1 MNKIGHVRACIFVC
15 LCLSGHK
22 DAVTQT
28 ILREDSLKAVTVTAD
43 RIRLSGELELLEHI
57 GEDKHRQTPQ
67 LFLTD
72 ILSRN
77 SHWQILSYGPGMVS
91 TAAHRGNNAEQVRI
105 YWKGVPLN
113 HPALGMFDL
122 STVPAV
128 LFSQVSLMHTGS
140 SAQMGNGSL
149 GGSVFLNNRPVEN
162 GVRLQN
168 HTSTGSF
175 GFVQQMTGAEYAH
188 KKWSGSTKVLWMR
201 SNNDY
206 TYRPLHGEER
216 PLPNADYYQKHFLQ
230 DIRYE
235 INDRTN
241 IEAALWLMEKH
252 NNIPPTTTASA
263 GQRASLEDNNV
274 YTTLSLNHMI
284 SENSGL
290 LVQYA
295 YAHADQ
301 YFTQEFPE
309 INSYNPV
316 RTHYAE
322 QHYYGKRGDFTFKAG
337 QQFTYSEAP
346 GPNLSE
352 DNFQRF
358 YSLFGQ
364 AGYYGFSRWNTQLS
378 LRQEWVNGFDPPLSF
393 AWKNNFKVRKRQ
405 ALWLRFSRNYRV
417 PTLNHL
423 YWSPVGN
430 PDLLPEDNILGET
443 GWTLKRKYLTA
454 GITLYASETENYI
467 QWRPS
472 IGQFWAADNVKRVRA
487 FGAELSADG
496 KWPVTAKHLLGFSV
510 RLSAG
515 RAEGI
520 SEDDPHRGK
529 QLIYQPIYRTASS
542 LFYKYDQWTVSLHGR
557 YISEMY
563 ALPGHDPSV
572 QIPDVLI
579 VSNGISRR
587 VAFKKTTLDASLFLE
602 NIANTRYELQ
612 LGRPMPGFHFLF
624 SVNIS
629 LNPNS

>member
-1 MNKIGHVRACIFVC
+1 MAQ
-15 LCLSGHK
+15 
-22 DAVTQT
+22 QT
-28 ILREDSLKAVTVTAD
+28 LREDSLKAVTVIAD

-57 GEDKHRQTPQ
+57 GEDKRKRTPQ
-67 LFLTD
+67 LLLTD
-72 ILSRN
+72 ILSWN

-128 LFSQVSLMHTGS
+128 LFSQVSLMQTGS

-149 GGSVFLNNRPVEN
+149 GGSVLLNNQPLDE

-168 HTSTGSF
+168 HTSVGSF
-175 GFVQQMTGAEYAH
+175 GFFQQMTGAEYTH

-201 SNNDY
+201 SDNDY
-206 TYRPLHGEER
+206 TYQPLFGESK
-216 PLPNADYYQKHFLQ
+216 PLPNADYYQKHFIQ
-230 DIRYE
+230 DLRYA
-235 INDRTN
+235 INNKTN
-241 IEAALWLMEKH
+241 IEAAVWMMEKH
-252 NNIPPTTTASA
+252 NNIPPTVSA
-263 GQRASLEDNNV
+263 NPNQRASLEDNNA
-274 YTTLSLNHMI
+274 YATLSLNHI
-284 SENSGL
+284 ASKNSGL

-295 YAHADQ
+295 YAQADQ
-301 YFTQEFPE
+301 YYTQEFPE

-316 RTHYAE
+316 RTHYTE
-322 QHYYGKRGDFTFKAG
+322 QHYYGRLSGFRYKAG

-346 GPNLSE
+346 SPNLSE
-352 DNFQRF
+352 GNFQRF

-364 AGYYGFSRWNTQLS
+364 VGYYGSNKWNTQLS
-378 LRQEWVNGFDPPLSF
+378 LRQEWVNGFDPPVSF
-393 AWKNNFKVRKRQ
+393 AWTNNVVLGKRQ
-405 ALWLRFSRNYRV
+405 ALWFRLSRNYRV

-430 PDLLPEDNILGET
+430 PDLLPENNLLGEV
-443 GWTLKRKYLTA
+443 GWTWKHKHLKTGL
-454 GITLYASETENYI
+454 TLYGSETDNYI

-472 IGQFWAADNVKRVRA
+472 IGQLWAASNVKRVRA
-487 FGAELSADG
+487 YGMEFSADG
-496 KWPVTAKHLLGFSV
+496 KWALAAKHQLGFSV

-515 RAEGI
+515 RAESM

-542 LFYKYDQWTVSLHGR
+542 VFYEYNQWTLSLRGR
-557 YISEMY
+557 YISEMF
-563 ALPGHDPSV
+563 ALPDHNPTV
-572 QIPDVLI
+572 HIPNVLLL
-579 VSNGISRR
+579 SSGISRS
-587 VAFKKTTLDASLFLE
+587 VTFKKTTVDASLFLE
-602 NIANTRYELQ
+602 NIGNMQYELQ

-624 SVNIS
+624 SLNFS